1 MKLEARKAAVREER
15 PSPFV
20 RWSSPPSQMKELSD
34 LQLSG
39 PQAPAWKDLLSEF
52 TWLEPRCSIN
62 LAEFHEP

>member
-1 MKLEARKAAVREER
+1 
-15 PSPFV
+15 
-20 RWSSPPSQMKELSD
+20 MKELSD